1 MKQTIITLLACGVIG
16 GSLWFN
22 GCTTPNEGREN
33 RGVTSSPTVSPTPY
47 STAPAGSPTISP
59 GTSPSPVST
68 ASPMTSPAR
77 RSSPSPTPTRRS

>member
-1 MKQTIITLLACGVIG
+1 MKQTIITLLVCGVRG

-22 GCTTPNEGREN
+22 GCTTPNEEREN
-33 RGVTSSPTVSPTPY
+33 RGVTSSPIVSLSLY
-47 STAPAGSPTISP
+47 STVPAGSPTISP
-59 GTSPSPVST
+59 GTSPSPAST